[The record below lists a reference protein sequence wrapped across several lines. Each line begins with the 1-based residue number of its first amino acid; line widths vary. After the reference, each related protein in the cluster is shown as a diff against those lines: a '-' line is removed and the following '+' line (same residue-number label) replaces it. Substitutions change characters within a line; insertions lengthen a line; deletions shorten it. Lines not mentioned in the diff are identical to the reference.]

1 MSRSS
6 LALVHEADAAK
17 SSLAG
22 KASGVRVSHPGD
34 ASELE
39 ADRVADTVSQGGK
52 VAGWS
57 LSASSFDGVHRQAA
71 PQPPASPTE
80 IAGKVAE
87 ALLATPAGKKA
98 LDSVTSVLT
107 SPAGLVIT
115 GSTAIGIFSA
125 LGKAGKPLP
134 AQLPAIPLDFIRP
147 GLTVKLTWNG
157 PVNQPTDGSISISYS
172 PKAAEKNPTQSAT
185 EKQRAENAT
194 MAADQAKL
202 HPGPQE
208 KPAVG
213 PLANSSKKS
222 LTDRMFEK
230 WQMEKLAAIGN
241 FAKPKAVL
249 PGASTPPVQTPALEK
264 SPEVKHA
271 PIPAPAQAPA
281 HEAAK
286 HDAAKKEEIPV
297 QRKAEAAGPISTG
310 SASVDSVLRSS
321 GQPLDRATRRD
332 MESRIGFDFSHVR
345 LHTDAR
351 AGESAQQLSA
361 KAYTVGS
368 NVVFAPGRFAPHS
381 SEGRHLL
388 AHELTHVVQQTSS
401 PERSHPAARPVARHI
416 QRSWSAMDLPGAG
429 WVIDKVRGLR
439 GYKLV
444 CTLVGHDLFDDSQVY
459 ERNASTVAQG
469 ILELIPYGNDLYEKL
484 SKAGRAVEKA
494 YHWLEAEFR
503 KRNLTVDGIYDVLD
517 RAVHAFSGWHPIA
530 SGEDV
535 VAILMEPINQL
546 IDLAGVIGKKVLE
559 FILEGVVATFGETG
573 QKVWAFFQ
581 RAGSVI
587 ARIAAHPLQFGMNLL
602 KAVGEGF
609 KNFFANIWDHLKT
622 GVKTW
627 VYEELDLPKDIK
639 MPVDFTLGSMFKL
652 LLQVLGLTW
661 EHRRPQLVEKLQPIG
676 GETVVYFF
684 ETIADKAGDV
694 IKRIK
699 EHGFSAIKEMIV
711 EQAGEIFNTL
721 VDSLKSWIA
730 TEFITRGL
738 KLIAELSNPAGEL
751 IKIVESIIDT
761 VMFVIE
767 KAKQLA
773 DLINTVVNAL
783 SDIVE
788 GKTGPAAKKVE
799 DVLARSIPLLLR
811 FIAGQFGL
819 SGIGKK
825 IRDIIHKIRDPID
838 KLIGRLLDVL
848 VEKIKPLWDKGR
860 DFFTAK
866 LAAVKDWWLKPRK
879 FHYGEEEHEVV
890 VKGTAQKPEVF
901 VHSAEEKSLDAFL
914 TDAHATPAQKQQ
926 IHATEKGL
934 THKEGEKQTPAEDE
948 AGAKKFDH
956 LADQMDKLK
965 PQVIPPLPDVKDG
978 GTNTLGGGI
987 YTEAYLQKGVKP
999 GTGTSG
1005 AKDEPII
1012 EDLGVLRPRNQ
1023 KFYVKGHLL
1032 NQGLGGLGEW
1042 KNLMP
1047 ITNTV
1052 NSRMR
1057 SWLEAPLKKAV
1068 ANMDG
1073 SKAYWYRVDA
1083 KYDLG
1088 VDINKIDSTS
1098 TKSPA
1103 LQKAELA
1110 ETRLVSLSWKTRMA
1124 TWTKEQG
1131 WKPNENELV
1140 DAKGTPLAEDKPKKL
1155 REDNFTPPT
1164 ER

>member
-1 MSRSS
+1 MSRSA
-6 LALVHEADAAK
+6 LALVHEADSAK
-17 SSLAG
+17 SSLAA

-39 ADRVADTVSQGGK
+39 ADRVADTVSQGGRI
-52 VAGWS
+52 AGWS

-71 PQPPASPTE
+71 PPPTASLGD
-80 IAGKVAE
+80 IAGKVGE

-98 LDSVTSVLT
+98 LDSVTAVAT
-107 SPAGLVIT
+107 TPAGLVIT
-115 GSTAIGIFSA
+115 GSTAVGIIA
-125 LGKAGKPLP
+125 AMGKAGKPLP

-157 PVNQPTDGSISISYS
+157 PVNQPTDGSITISYS
-172 PKAAEKNPTQSAT
+172 PKATEKKPTQSAT
-185 EKQRAENAT
+185 QKQQAENAT
-194 MAADQAKL
+194 MSADQAKL
-202 HPGPQE
+202 QTGMQE

-230 WQMEKLAAIGN
+230 WQMEKLQAIGN
-241 FAKPKAVL
+241 FAKPKAAA
-249 PGASTPPVQTPALEK
+249 PAAAATPQTTVPADKTPDAKHTPV
-264 SPEVKHA
+264 SA
-271 PIPAPAQAPA
+271 PTPAPA
-281 HEAAK
+281 
-286 HDAAKKEEIPV
+286 HDTAKKEEIPV
-297 QRKAEAAGPISTG
+297 QRKAENAGPVSTG

-321 GQPLDRATRRD
+321 GQPLDRATRRE

-345 LHTDAR
+345 LHTNDE
-351 AGESAQQLSA
+351 AGKSAQQLSA

-368 NVVFAPGRFAPHS
+368 DVVFAPGRFAPQS

-388 AHELTHVVQQTSS
+388 AHELTHVVQQTTT
-401 PERSHPAARPVARHI
+401 PERAHPAVRPVARQI

-429 WVIDKVRGLR
+429 WVTDKVRGLR

-444 CTLVGHDLFDDSQVY
+444 CTLVGHDLFDDGIAF
-459 ERNASTVAQG
+459 ERSASTIAQG
-469 ILELIPYGNDLYEKL
+469 ILELIPFGQDLYEKL
-484 SKAGRAVEKA
+484 SKAGRAIEKA

-517 RAVHAFSGWHPIA
+517 RAVHAFSGWHPID

-559 FILEGVVATFGETG
+559 FILEGVVSTFGETG

-609 KNFFANIWDHLKT
+609 QNFFANIWDHLKT

-639 MPVDFTLGSMFKL
+639 MPEDFTLGSMFKL

-684 ETIADKAGDV
+684 ETIADKAGDF

-699 EHGFSAIKEMIV
+699 EHGFSAIKDMIV
-711 EQAGEIFNTL
+711 EQAGEIFSTL

-730 TEFITRGL
+730 TEFIQRGL

-799 DVLARSIPLLLR
+799 DTLAKAIPLLLR

-838 KLIGRLLDVL
+838 KLIGRLLDGI

-866 LAAVKDWWLKPRK
+866 LAAVKEWWLKPRK
-879 FHYGEEEHEVV
+879 FHYGEEEHEIV
-890 VKGTAQKPEVF
+890 VKGTAQKPEIF
-901 VHSAEEKSLDAFL
+901 VHSAEEKTLDGFL

-926 IHATEKGL
+926 IHGTEKGL

-965 PQVIPPLPDVKDG
+965 PQVIPPVPDVKDD
-978 GTNTLGGGI
+978 GTNSLGGGI
-987 YTEAYLQKGVKP
+987 STTAFLRSDHGK

-1012 EDLGVLRPRNQ
+1012 ADLGVLRPRDK

-1032 NQGLGGLGEW
+1032 NEGLGGLGEW
-1042 KNLMP
+1042 KNMMP

-1057 SWLEAPLKKAV
+1057 SWLEAPLKKAT
-1068 ANMDG
+1068 AKMSGN
-1073 SKAYWYRVDA
+1073 KAYWYKVEA

-1088 VDINKIDSTS
+1088 VDINKIDPASTD
-1098 TKSPA
+1098 SPE
-1103 LQKAELA
+1103 LQKAKLA

-1131 WKPNENELV
+1131 WQPNEGELV
-1140 DAKGTPLAEDKPKKL
+1140 DDKGSPLPEDKPKKL